1 MSVRDRIREAK
12 DTGGTKPR
20 KIRGRKRQGHGTT
33 VQRERVRYSRKQKYR
48 DLTQDYERG
57 MVKVDPN

>member
-20 KIRGRKRQGHGTT
+20 KIRGRKRQGQGTT

-48 DLTQDYERG
+48 DLTQDY
-57 MVKVDPN
+57 